1 MPVGG
6 TGRPTSISNGAAPGT
21 TSGWVKSSGWLEY
34 TLTVGKS
41 GTHRAAFRVASP
53 WSGGRIRVLVDGV
66 HRATVAVPGTG
77 GFERGQT
84 ATVPLSLSNGVHR
97 LRVQF
102 VGDAQNLDWFE
113 LRP

>member
-1 MPVGG
+1 
-6 TGRPTSISNGAAPGT
+6 
-21 TSGWVKSSGWLEY
+21 
-34 TLTVGKS
+34 
-41 GTHRAAFRVASP
+41 
-53 WSGGRIRVLVDGV
+53 VLVDGV